1 MEVHEKLG
9 ELAALVSGAR
19 AVPLSSSVV
28 VDREQVLRLVAEVRR
43 LLPAEVQQA
52 GDVLAQRDEVLEAA
66 REQADH
72 VLAEARAR
80 AEELTDSQAVTR
92 AARERAEHIVTT
104 AREEAHRLRVDAD
117 AWCDGKLGDFEE
129 ELERLQQQARRGRE
143 RLKVRTPGEDPAAG
157 GTGAAD
163 GAAAP
168 GAAPGAAPAAAA
180 EGGAPAAPR
189 PGGASPAR

>member
-143 RLKVRTPGEDPAAG
+143 RLKVRTPGEDPAGQGA
-157 GTGAAD
+157 TGAAD
-163 GAAAP
+163 GAAGP
-168 GAAPGAAPAAAA
+168 DAAPAAAA
-180 EGGAPAAPR
+180 EGGASAAPR

>member
-28 VDREQVLRLVAEVRR
+28 VDREQLLRLVAEVRR

-66 REQADH
+66 RAESER
-72 VLAEARAR
+72 VLSQARAQ
-80 AEELTDSQAVTR
+80 AEELTESQAVTR
-92 AARERAEHIVTT
+92 AARERAEHIVAT
-104 AREEAHRLRVDAD
+104 AREEAKRLRLDAD

-129 ELERLQQQARRGRE
+129 ELERLQQQARRGRD
-143 RLKVRTPGEDPAAG
+143 RLKVRAPEQ
-157 GTGAAD
+157 D
-163 GAAAP
+163 GAAAEEQ
-168 GAAPGAAPAAAA
+168 GDARAAA
-180 EGGAPAAPR
+180 GAHPAPR
-189 PGGASPAR
+189 PAPEG

>member
-19 AVPLSSSVV
+19 SVPLSSSVM

-52 GDVLAQRDEVLEAA
+52 GDVLAQRDEVLAAA
-66 REQADH
+66 REQAEH
-72 VLAEARAR
+72 ELVRAR
-80 AEELTDSQAVTR
+80 EQAEQLVDSQTVTR
-92 AARERAEHIVTT
+92 AARERADSIITT
-104 AREEAHRLRVDAD
+104 AREEAARLRTDAD

-143 RLKVRTPGEDPAAG
+143 RLKTPKPAAEARAG
-157 GTGAAD
+157 E
-163 GAAAP
+163 AAAP
-168 GAAPGAAPAAAA
+168 TTTVPQGAVGEGSAPAA
-180 EGGAPAAPR
+180 R
-189 PGGASPAR
+189 P